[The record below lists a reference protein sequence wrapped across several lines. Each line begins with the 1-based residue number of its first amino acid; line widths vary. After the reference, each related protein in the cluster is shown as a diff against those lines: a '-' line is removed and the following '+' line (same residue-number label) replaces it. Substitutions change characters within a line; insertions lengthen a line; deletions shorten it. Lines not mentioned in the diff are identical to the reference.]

1 MSILK
6 NILNWL
12 YDDSNLIKV
21 LLVALAVL
29 LILIFFF
36 SVYYHKIQEKFY
48 DRRRYRPYKRLH
60 SNWEPERP
68 NDLTNSFDNPW
79 DVVSGNTDELKKS
92 GRFGCGGIILIIS
105 LLAVI
110 AVILFIIAK
119 RMGLF

>member
-1 MSILK
+1 MSILQ

-12 YDDSNLIKV
+12 CDDSNLIKV
-21 LLVALAVL
+21 LLIALAVL

-36 SVYYHKIQEKFY
+36 NVYYHKIQEKFY

-79 DVVSGNTDELKKS
+79 DVVSGNKDELKKS

>member
-1 MSILK
+1 MSILQ

-12 YDDSNLIKV
+12 CDDSNLIKA
-21 LLVALAVL
+21 LLIALAVL
-29 LILIFFF
+29 VILILFR
-36 SVYYHKIQEKFY
+36 KITIWEIWWRSPKNWHP
-48 DRRRYRPYKRLH
+48 YRNRLR
-60 SNWEPERP
+60 SDWEPERP